1 MKKLFLLLA
10 TLMAST
16 VASPAFADNTATGDV
31 YANVPSTCEILSID
45 PVTANF
51 GLNVTQT
58 SASGNIQIVCNKD
71 AGYSLT
77 APTVDGSGNFNI
89 SAISGTAGATMQ
101 VQLRESTTGSAW
113 TSSDIVG
120 GTGTGQVQFYPFQ
133 LVFNPTGSAIPAY
146 GSYVGSFDVTL
157 TATL

>member
-10 TLMAST
+10 TLMAT
-16 VASPAFADNTATGDV
+16 AIVSPAFADNTATGDV
-31 YANVPSTCEILSID
+31 YANVPSSCEILSID

-58 SASGNIQIVCNKD
+58 TAGGNIQILCNKD
-71 AGYSLT
+71 AGYRLT
-77 APTVDGSGNFNI
+77 ATTVDTSGNFTI
-89 SAISGTAGATMQ
+89 AAISGTSGATMQ
-101 VQLRESTTGSAW
+101 VQLRETTTGDAW
-113 TSSDIVG
+113 TSYDIVG
-120 GTGTGQVQFYPFQ
+120 GQGTGQVQFYPFQ
-133 LVFNPTGSAIPAY
+133 LVFNPSGSAIPAY